1 MSVLA
6 AGAIHG
12 GVEPSDT
19 VGAVGDELPEIRFV
33 RSLPGFGG
41 LTRFVLVRLTEDG
54 EPAGRSFPVDQPVD
68 QTFDQTFDPTGD
80 QADDQP
86 DDQAAGP
93 GATPP
98 DTAHVMLY
106 ELRSLEHPELRF
118 LVAVPGAFFPDY
130 EVELDAQACD
140 ELGLTDAGDALVLVV
155 LTVGADPSTTTA
167 NLLAPV
173 VINARTRSAA
183 QVILSGSDWPVRAA
197 IA

>member
-6 AGAIHG
+6 AGAIHR

-33 RSLPGFGG
+33 RSLPGFAG
-41 LTRFVLVRLTEDG
+41 LTRFVLVRLTADG
-54 EPAGRSFPVDQPVD
+54 ESGGEPW
-68 QTFDQTFDPTGD
+68 
-80 QADDQP
+80 P
-86 DDQAAGP
+86 DDRQDGAAP
-93 GATPP
+93 GNGSAPP
-98 DTAHVMLY
+98 DTAQVVLY

-118 LVAVPGAFFPDY
+118 LVAVPGAFFPEY

>member
-1 MSVLA
+1 MTVLA
-6 AGAIHG
+6 AGALQG

-33 RSLPGFGG
+33 RSLPGFAG
-41 LTRFVLVRLTEDG
+41 LTRFVLVRLTGDG
-54 EPAGRSFPVDQPVD
+54 ETDGAVLPEPRCEDRREDQPS
-68 QTFDQTFDPTGD
+68 GD
-80 QADDQP
+80 GGDRP
-86 DDQAAGP
+86 AAP
-93 GATPP
+93 AAE
-98 DTAHVMLY
+98 DSQVVLY
-106 ELRSLEHPELRF
+106 ELRSLERTELRF
-118 LVAVPGAFFPDY
+118 LVAVPGAFFPEY
-130 EVELDAQACD
+130 EVDLDAQACD

>member
-1 MSVLA
+1 MTVLA
-6 AGAIHG
+6 AGALQG

-33 RSLPGFGG
+33 RSLPGFAG
-41 LTRFVLVRLTEDG
+41 LTRFVLVRLTGDG
-54 EPAGRSFPVDQPVD
+54 ETDGAVLPEPRREDQPV
-68 QTFDQTFDPTGD
+68 GD
-80 QADDQP
+80 
-86 DDQAAGP
+86 AGEAP
-93 GATPP
+93 ATPAAE
-98 DTAHVMLY
+98 DSQVVLY
-106 ELRSLEHPELRF
+106 ELRSLERTELHF
-118 LVAVPGAFFPDY
+118 LVAVPGAFFPEY

-155 LTVGADPSTTTA
+155 LTVGADPSGTTA